1 MTSSVKR
8 FLNTSNQ
15 QNKSIMEKNFEEKPS
30 VNDDLNTS
38 DKWEQ
43 LGYVLLLWGVIG
55 FGIALLCFLFL

>member
-1 MTSSVKR
+1 
-8 FLNTSNQ
+8 
-15 QNKSIMEKNFEEKPS
+15 MEKNFEEKPS